1 MSNNK
6 KIIVVV
12 GATGIEGNAVVK
24 AFDNLRA
31 NNNNNNNYEFHI
43 RAVVPSL
50 ESSEAMDLQSV
61 VDEMYGEVHLEKA
74 LEGEVYGVYIAN
86 DYFVDCNDEREVS
99 LLNKIQK
106 LIVKS
111 SSRSSIQ
118 HVVLSCSE
126 DTRPFVN
133 KRNDVLF
140 WNKIKG
146 NMFCPYMDAK
156 GGLAD
161 NFAGTVPTTK
171 LYPAFL
177 LEFFL
182 KYMNPLEKSS
192 SNSDNNNK
200 GYTLKLPLER
210 DQLLPVVAASDVG
223 SMVVA
228 IFQDDSTIGTTMGV
242 TSETLTPVA
251 MAHQLS
257 QVLNNVPISYQKCT
271 EEDFAKRALPADW
284 ELCNVFKYISHD
296 AKYALRRKIP
306 PGLKPMMGGS
316 TQTFASWAEAHAE
329 SLKAKFLGAAAVP
342 EDFEGGM
349 DKYGFAGAAVETQL
363 EHFVGGTGE
372 TEWA

>member
-140 WNKIKG
+140 WNKMNG
-146 NMFCPYMDAK
+146 NMFCPPMDAK

-161 NFAGTVPTTK
+161 NVAGTIPTTK
-171 LYPAFL
+171 LYPAVL
-177 LEFFL
+177 LEFFSN
-182 KYMNPLEKSS
+182 YMKPLERA
-192 SNSDNNNK
+192 DDK

-210 DQLLPVVAASDVG
+210 GFPLPVVAASDVG
-223 SMVVA
+223 AIVCA
-228 IFQDDSTIGTTMGV
+228 IFQDPTRIGVTCGV
-242 TSETLTPVA
+242 TSELITPVEI
-251 MAHQLS
+251 AHQLS
-257 QVLNNVPISYQKCT
+257 QVLGVPIAYQMCSV
-271 EEDFAKRALPADW
+271 EEFAQSGLDGAE
-284 ELCNVFKYISHD
+284 ELANMFKYISHD

-306 PGLKPMMGGS
+306 PGLKPMMGPY
-316 TQTFASWAEAHAE
+316 TQTFASWAEANVEA
-329 SLKAKFLGAAAVP
+329 LKAQYLGAAASSA
-342 EDFEGGM
+342 EEGEI
-349 DKYGFAGAAVETQL
+349 DKYSFVSASESQVE
-363 EHFVGGTGE
+363 HVVGGTGE